1 MRMQPQLIIDAS
13 YFAAAFLFIYG
24 LKRMSSPVTARSGIV
39 VAGVGM
45 LVATLASFLYYF
57 GVNEAAQPHLGTN
70 LVLAVIALSLG
81 TMWAWW
87 SGKRVA
93 MTAMPQ
99 MVALYNGMGG
109 GAAAA
114 IAAVE
119 LLRTNAVH
127 ETVPLVLAVLGALI
141 GSISLSGSLIAWAKL
156 DGRINKTWRYSAQQV
171 INGALFVATLA
182 LGIYIVFVAGGHAP
196 VALVAAF
203 FVGALVFGVLM
214 TMPIGGADMPVVISL
229 YNAFTGLAVG
239 FEGYVLQ
246 NPALMIAGMVVGSAG
261 TLLTLLMAKA
271 MNRSV
276 SNVIFSNF
284 GAAGGEGEGEIKGTQ
299 KPAEASDAAV
309 QMRYANKVIIAPG
322 YGLAVA
328 QAQHKLYEFVKLLVD
343 AGVEVKFAIHP
354 VAGRMPGHM
363 NVLLAE
369 AGVPYDM
376 IYDLE
381 DINDEFK
388 EADVAIVIG
397 ANDTVNPAARTNKSS
412 PIYGMPILNVDQAKQ
427 VYVVKR
433 GQGKGY
439 SGVENELFF
448 ADNTNLV
455 YGDAQKVMV
464 AMIQAVKSLEGAH

>member
-171 INGALFVATLA
+171 INAALFVVTLA
-182 LGIYIVFVAGGHAP
+182 LGIYIVFVADGHAP
-196 VALVAAF
+196 AALVAAF

-284 GAAGGEGEGEIKGTQ
+284 GAAGSEGESEIKGTQ

-343 AGVEVKFAIHP
+343 VGVEVKFAIHP

-381 DINDEFK
+381 DINGEFK